1 MTTHHPYWAPPE
13 AALHMFAH
21 APSVHFAGA
30 SASGQPIA
38 RTFTA
43 VMVDG
48 VLCFHCG
55 NKGEKL
61 GLIDQ
66 RVIAFAEEV
75 VAQVPSYWVHPALA
89 CPASTYYLSAQ
100 AEGVL
105 REVHDTDRK
114 ARMLS
119 ALMERFQPEGGYE
132 PIVAHGSRYTGVI
145 KSLVVCEL
153 LAERVSARHKLG
165 QKRSAAEITRV
176 LEGLWQRGQPGDMRA
191 IRLIQE
197 AHPARPLPAF
207 LAAPADLSVCVWPS
221 VDDARE
227 VAGLLEGQYWTVGI
241 PLAELAQVQLASS
254 AWLVLRERSTQK
266 VVGSARAITD
276 QGRMAWVLDVIV
288 RPDLRG
294 QGLGKLLVERLLTH
308 PALKHVRRVGLAT
321 RDAHTLY
328 ERFGFVRTERAANIM
343 ELSRV

>member
-89 CPASTYYLSAQ
+89 CPVNSTPP
-100 AEGVL
+100 V
-105 REVHDTDRK
+105 RTRP
-114 ARMLS
+114 R
-119 ALMERFQPEGGYE
+119 
-132 PIVAHGSRYTGVI
+132 IVARTPRI
-145 KSLVVCEL
+145 
-153 LAERVSARHKLG
+153 ARRETAG
-165 QKRSAAEITRV
+165 YAASE
-176 LEGLWQRGQPGDMRA
+176 
-191 IRLIQE
+191 
-197 AHPARPLPAF
+197 
-207 LAAPADLSVCVWPS
+207 
-221 VDDARE
+221 
-227 VAGLLEGQYWTVGI
+227 
-241 PLAELAQVQLASS
+241 
-254 AWLVLRERSTQK
+254 
-266 VVGSARAITD
+266 
-276 QGRMAWVLDVIV
+276 
-288 RPDLRG
+288 
-294 QGLGKLLVERLLTH
+294 
-308 PALKHVRRVGLAT
+308 
-321 RDAHTLY
+321 
-328 ERFGFVRTERAANIM
+328 
-343 ELSRV
+343 